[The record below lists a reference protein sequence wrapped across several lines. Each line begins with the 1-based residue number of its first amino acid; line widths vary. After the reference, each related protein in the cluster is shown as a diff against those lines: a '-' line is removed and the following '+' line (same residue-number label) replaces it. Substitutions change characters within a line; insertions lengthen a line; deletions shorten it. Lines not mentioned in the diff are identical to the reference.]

1 MENKLKRDKNLRR
14 NVRKFRIRNRVVG
27 TQERPRL
34 VLIKSLKYLYAQIIN
49 DNENNTIVG
58 FSTLNKDVAG
68 KLDKSKK
75 NLEASKFF
83 GEIVGTELITKGNKK
98 VVFDRNGYLYHG
110 KVKAF
115 ADAVRSKGI
124 EF

>member
-14 NVRKFRIRNRVVG
+14 NVRKFRIRQRVAG
-27 TQERPRL
+27 THERPRL
-34 VLIKSLKYLYAQIIN
+34 VIVKSLKYLYAQIIN
-49 DNENNTIVG
+49 DNENKTLVG
-58 FSTLNKDVAG
+58 FSTSSKDMAE
-68 KLDKSKK
+68 KLEKSRK
-75 NLEASKFF
+75 NLDASKFF
-83 GEIVGTELITKGNKK
+83 GELVGEKLAEKGINK

>member
-14 NVRKFRIRNRVVG
+14 NVRKFRIRKRVVG

-34 VLIKSLKYLYAQIIN
+34 VIVKSLRYLYAQLIN
-49 DNENNTIVG
+49 DSESKTIIG
-58 FSTLNKDVAG
+58 FSTL
-68 KLDKSKK
+68 SKELVEKIDNTK
-75 NLEASKFF
+75 NIEASKFF
-83 GEIVGTELITKGNKK
+83 GEFVGEKLTEKGISKI
-98 VVFDRNGYLYHG
+98 VFDRNGYLYHG

>member
-1 MENKLKRDKNLRR
+1 MENKLKRHKNLRR
-14 NVRKFRIRNRVVG
+14 DVRKFRIRKAVSG
-27 TQERPRL
+27 TQDRPRL

-49 DNENNTIVG
+49 DNANQTIVG
-58 FSTLNKDVAG
+58 FSTLNKEMAE
-68 KLDKSKK
+68 KLNKSRKS
-75 NLEASKFF
+75 LDASKSF
-83 GEIVGTELITKGNKK
+83 GEFVGEKLSEKGISK